1 MWVSQGVCL
10 EQDYVRKNILDC
22 ILNKIFRVHFLVP
35 TPSFSILLVSF
46 ACVMIFCDGWIRA
59 MYHIGDRSISA
70 GPLKRVKYERTS
82 RSSEIYSGG
91 IKTRPMIVK
100 SSLPSL
106 QLSFFLVKPI
116 TPKNTLNYPERLYLR
131 LTQSL
136 NVSC

>member
-100 SSLPSL
+100 SSLPSPPRI
-106 QLSFFLVKPI
+106 QLSFLVKPI
-116 TPKNTLNYPERLYLR
+116 TPKTRLYLR